1 MPMRQLILALVLFCS
16 APSFAADAVSNAYA
30 LCQVIDNT
38 GLSSSPCEV
47 SGWSGTVTATI
58 DMDSTN
64 ARETCNGM
72 VGMLRQKNIAFTG
85 RQWTLQIK
93 SPYSGGN
100 SIAYCNLP

>member
-1 MPMRQLILALVLFCS
+1 MRGLLVAVAVCFSTPAL
-16 APSFAADAVSNAYA
+16 ADAVDNAFV
-30 LCQVIDNT
+30 LCRVIDGT

-58 DMDSTN
+58 DMSSGE
-64 ARETCNGM
+64 ARKLCPQIANTMREKG
-72 VGMLRQKNIAFTG
+72 LRFTG

-100 SIAYCNLP
+100 TIAFCNLPG

>member
-1 MPMRQLILALVLFCS
+1 MRQLILAIAIFWA
-16 APSFAADAVSNAYA
+16 APAFATDAVSNAYA

-64 ARETCNGM
+64 ARETCTGM
-72 VGMLRQKNIAFTG
+72 VGMLRQKGIVFNG

-93 SPYSGGN
+93 SPYSGEN
-100 SIAYCNLP
+100 SIAYCDLP